1 MMELLWL
8 LLPVAAAFGWYAA
21 KRSNKRMEASA
32 KDQTPAYFRGLN
44 YLLNEQPDKA
54 IDVFVQMLEVDSETV
69 ETHLALG
76 NLFRRRGEVDR
87 AIRIHQNLIARPTL
101 NRDQRAQALLE
112 LGQDYMRAGLFD
124 RAESLFGELGEM
136 NLYQE
141 QALASLLI
149 IYQQEKEWKNCLKV
163 VRKLEKLTGKSQRI
177 ERAHFYCELAEE
189 AKSSNDQREVTAL
202 LKKAQGSDSECVRAS
217 ILQGEIEA
225 ANGAY
230 KMAINAFKSVEWQDP
245 AYVNEIMLPLVEC
258 YLQQDKRKE
267 LIVYLRQLFK
277 RHQSIEPALT
287 LSRFIQEDEG
297 EEAAAGFITEYLNQ
311 QPNLEGL
318 DRLIALRLGSVKDK
332 ASDTLPILQQ
342 LVRKLLQ
349 GRPIYRCSRC
359 GFTAKTLHWQCPG
372 CKSWSSIRPNTSLD
386 NSRN

>member
-8 LLPVAAAFGWYAA
+8 LLPVAAASGWYAA

-141 QALASLLI
+141 QALANLLI

-163 VRKLEKLTGKSQRI
+163 AKKLEKLTGKSQGI

-202 LKKAQGSDSECVRAS
+202 LKKAQGSDSECVRAT
-217 ILQGEIEA
+217 ILQGEMEA

-230 KMAINAFKSVEWQDP
+230 KAAINAFKNVERQDP
-245 AYVNEIMLPLVEC
+245 AYINEIMLPLVEC
-258 YLQQDKRKE
+258 YQQRDKRKE
-267 LIVYLRQLFK
+267 LIIYLRQLFK

-297 EEAAAGFITEYLNQ
+297 DGAAAGFITEYLNQ

-318 DRLIALRLGSVKDK
+318 DRLIALHLGSVKEK

-349 GRPIYRCSRC
+349 SRPAYRCSRC

-372 CKSWSSIRPNTSLD
+372 CKSWSSIKPNTSLD
-386 NSRN
+386 NERN

>member
-1 MMELLWL
+1 MELLWL
-8 LLPVAAAFGWYAA
+8 LLPVAAASGWYAA

-141 QALASLLI
+141 QALANLLI

-163 VRKLEKLTGKSQRI
+163 AKKLEKLTGKSQGI

-202 LKKAQGSDSECVRAS
+202 LKKAQGSDSECVRAT
-217 ILQGEIEA
+217 ILQGEMEA

-230 KMAINAFKSVEWQDP
+230 KAAINAFKNVERQDP
-245 AYVNEIMLPLVEC
+245 AYINEIMLPLVEC
-258 YLQQDKRKE
+258 YQQRDKRKE
-267 LIVYLRQLFK
+267 LIIYLRQLFK

-297 EEAAAGFITEYLNQ
+297 DGAAAGFITEYLNQ

-318 DRLIALRLGSVKDK
+318 DRLIALHLGSVKEK

-349 GRPIYRCSRC
+349 SRPAYRCSRC

-372 CKSWSSIRPNTSLD
+372 CKSWSSIKPNTSLD
-386 NSRN
+386 NERN

>member
-8 LLPVAAAFGWYAA
+8 LLPVAAASGWFAA
-21 KRSNKRMEASA
+21 KRSNKRIEASA
-32 KDQTPAYFRGLN
+32 KDYTPAYFRGLN

-124 RAESLFGELGEM
+124 RAESLFDELGEM
-136 NLYQE
+136 KLYQE
-141 QALASLLI
+141 QALANLLI

-163 VRKLEKLTGKSQRI
+163 ARKLEKLTGKSHGV
-177 ERAHFYCELAEE
+177 ERAHYYCELAEE
-189 AKSSNDQREVTAL
+189 AKSNNDQREASAL
-202 LKKAQGSDSECVRAS
+202 LRKAQGSDSECVRAS
-217 ILQGEIEA
+217 ILQGEIEV

-230 KMAINAFKSVEWQDP
+230 KAAINAFKNIERQDP
-245 AYVNEIMLPLVEC
+245 AYMNEIMPPLVEC
-258 YLQQDKRKE
+258 YRQQDNRRE
-267 LIVYLRQLFK
+267 LIVYLQQLFK

-287 LSRFIQEDEG
+287 LTRFIQEDEG
-297 EEAAAGFITEYLNQ
+297 DEAAAGFITKYLNQ
-311 QPNLEGL
+311 HPNLEGL
-318 DRLIALRLGSVKDK
+318 DQLIALHLESAKDK
-332 ASDTLPILQQ
+332 ASDTLHIVQQ

-349 GRPIYRCSRC
+349 SRPAYRCSRC

-372 CKSWSSIRPNTSLD
+372 CKSWSSIKPNTSLD
-386 NSRN
+386 NDRN